1 MKKMS
6 LDIPPTAMILD
17 EKMDEIKSDKV
28 ALVILQ
34 LFILFLELYIFYIF
48 SKLILRKIYNI

>member
-34 LFILFLELYIFYIF
+34 LFIVFLELYIFYIF
-48 SKLILRKIYNI
+48 SKLISRKIYNI